1 MSEKKG
7 SGRTRSKERDVCRS
21 ERGENV
27 GIGER
32 RGEGGEE
39 GARASCRHLGLA
51 FNLRASRRALIRA
64 GSSSSSVISRS

>member
-1 MSEKKG
+1 MRKGMEERETFVEAREGKTWWEEK
-7 SGRTRSKERDVCRS
+7 RE
-21 ERGENV
+21 
-27 GIGER
+27 GER
-32 RGEGGEE
+32 E

>member
-1 MSEKKG
+1 MNEKG
-7 SGRTRSKERDVCRS
+7 EVEEREVKNATFVEAR
-21 ERGENV
+21 EGKTWWRE
-27 GIGER
+27 GER
-32 RGEGGEE
+32 K

>member
-1 MSEKKG
+1 MEERETFVEAREGKTWWEEK
-7 SGRTRSKERDVCRS
+7 RE
-21 ERGENV
+21 
-27 GIGER
+27 GER
-32 RGEGGEE
+32 E

>member
-1 MSEKKG
+1 MEEREVKNATFVEAREGKTWWEEK
-7 SGRTRSKERDVCRS
+7 RE
-21 ERGENV
+21 
-27 GIGER
+27 GER
-32 RGEGGEE
+32 E